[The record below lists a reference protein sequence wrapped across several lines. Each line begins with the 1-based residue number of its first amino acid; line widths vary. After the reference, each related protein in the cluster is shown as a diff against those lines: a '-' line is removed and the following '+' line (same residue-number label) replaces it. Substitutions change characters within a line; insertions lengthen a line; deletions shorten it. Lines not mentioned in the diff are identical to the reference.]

1 MEGSF
6 EPLATHLSSF
16 TSHLPPLPKTSPWR
30 DTAQQPF
37 GAYLLRLFNGRLT
50 YHVCCSPNKLLVV
63 IAHLVAAPFMDRLA
77 PSATLVYLI
86 FATRISQAIL
96 QPSSEHV
103 ALAFIAVSL
112 YIPLALCL
120 ESSTLFTFPRVCSP
134 PLSLTSIRAA
144 VARRLTLLKPK
155 YVLTIPAFSFSV
167 PCSSFV

>member
-103 ALAFIAVSL
+103 ALAFSPVSL
-112 YIPLALCL
+112 YIPLVLYL
-120 ESSTLFTFPRVCSP
+120 ESSTIFTFLRVCRP
-134 PLSLTSIRAA
+134 QLKLTSIRAA
-144 VARRLTLLKPK
+144 LARRLTFLNPK
-155 YVLTIPAFSFSV
+155 YVLTIPTL
-167 PCSSFV
+167 SSFIPSSSSD